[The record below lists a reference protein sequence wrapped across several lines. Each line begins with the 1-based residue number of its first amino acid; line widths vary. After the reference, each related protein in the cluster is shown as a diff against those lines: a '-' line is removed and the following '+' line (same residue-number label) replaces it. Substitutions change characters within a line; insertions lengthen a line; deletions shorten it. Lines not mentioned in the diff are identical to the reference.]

1 MALTKDQEI
10 TELKEL
16 NDDLENYFSNTI
28 IPQLFFDKDMILR
41 KFTPPA
47 MRQFKL
53 TQKDLGQPINKIDN
67 NLRHTSII
75 ENIKSV
81 MESSKILEKEIQ
93 TTDLSWYQMNILPY
107 IDKKNNKPNGV
118 ILTFVNI
125 TNRIRDLKEQ
135 EKIISEYETL
145 LDTIS
150 HDIRN
155 SMTGMLLSVQLLV
168 DSDLDDKKEIK
179 YYSGVIENGI
189 KKIKLIIGNL
199 FESSSQK
206 HKYKASDE
214 ILAIENILEDVK
226 LTLINEI
233 HKSNATV
240 TEEIN
245 HSEVIFPRRE
255 LRSIIYNLVSNAIKF
270 KSPDRN
276 PEILIT
282 TSKKGKYV
290 IISVKDNG
298 IGIEP
303 SKHEDIFAKY
313 FRIENSVEGSGVGL
327 HLVKTLV
334 TNAGGKVE
342 IKSKFGKGTEFKIYL
357 KQNTKK
363 VLTKIKA

>member
-1 MALTKDQEI
+1 MAITKDQEI

-16 NDDLENYFSNTI
+16 NNDLENYFSNTI
-28 IPQLFFDKDMILR
+28 IPQLFFDEDLILR

-47 MRQFKL
+47 MKQFKL
-53 TQKDLGQPINKIDN
+53 TKQDIGRSIHEIDN

-75 ENIKSV
+75 ENIERV
-81 MESSKILEKEIQ
+81 IATSKILEKEIQ
-93 TTDLSWYQMNILPY
+93 TTDFNWYQMNILPC
-107 IDKKNNKPNGV
+107 INKRDKKPNGV

-145 LDTIS
+145 LDTVS

-155 SMTGMLLSVQLLV
+155 GMTGMLLSVQLLV
-168 DSDLDDKKEIK
+168 DSDLDDKDEIK
-179 YYSGVIENGI
+179 YYSGIIENGI
-189 KKIKLIIGNL
+189 KKIKLIIGDL

-206 HKYKASDE
+206 HKYKALDE
-214 ILAIENILEDVK
+214 ILNIENILEDVK

-233 HKSNATV
+233 YKSNATISYEV
-240 TEEIN
+240 N
-245 HSEVIFPRRE
+245 HSEVVFPRRE
-255 LRSIIYNLVSNAIKF
+255 LRSIIYNLVSNSLKF

-276 PEILIT
+276 PEIFIKT
-282 TSKKGKYV
+282 VKEGKFI

-298 IGIEP
+298 IGIDP
-303 SKHEDIFAKY
+303 SKHEDIFSKY
-313 FRIENSVEGSGVGL
+313 FRVEFSVEGSGIGL

-342 IKSKFGKGTEFKIYL
+342 IESKLGEGTEFKIYL
-357 KQNTKK
+357 KQNINKLLKK
-363 VLTKIKA
+363 K